1 MTGMFLR
8 LENNFSLYAGGN
20 YLVEREKKMMVM
32 VPCA

>member
-8 LENNFSLYAGGN
+8 LENNCSLYAGGN
-20 YLVEREKKMMVM
+20 YPVEKKKKMMMM